1 MHVHMAKSY
10 TREQNIYMASKL
22 VTEKR
27 RGKKVKDKIRKR
39 KIKNKK

>member
-1 MHVHMAKSY
+1 
-10 TREQNIYMASKL
+10 MASKL

-39 KIKNKK
+39 KRKKKKKKGKGKVINERKRK